1 MTDPCSLLQVYRRE
15 GRDSHAFL
23 LTRDSIFES
32 GTEEGNAQ
40 GEAKR
45 NESHRS
51 GSDACGFHVSA
62 LARAPHSA
70 PVLGGLC
77 RC

>member
-23 LTRDSIFES
+23 LTGDSIFES
-32 GTEEGNAQ
+32 GTEEGDAQ

-51 GSDACGFHVSA
+51 GSDACGFHVST
-62 LARAPHSA
+62 LAQGSTLSRR
-70 PVLGGLC
+70 LGWSP
-77 RC
+77 